1 MAFVPFFPGSPRWL
15 IMKERNEEALEV
27 IQRLGGNSQTEDENR
42 AVHEEI
48 RASVQH
54 ETTRQIILS
63 AGTQL
68 MQQWSGINALFYY
81 LPVVFASLGVGRNL
95 SLILSLCNAM
105 DMTVSTVLGALWI
118 EGVGRKKLMVWG
130 AVGQSICFC
139 FISIGLSLG
148 GSRWEA
154 VAVAF
159 VFGYSTV
166 FALTWI
172 AVPWMYPAEVNTQRM
187 RIAGAGVATATNWI
201 NNYAVVL
208 VTPYLIYAVLNT
220 AFAIICK
227 VFYVETARLSLEQI
241 DSIFDR
247 SAPIKSIEGTGVVTD
262 NEKATSEALPSVMHV
277 PKGDSKHGSN

>member
-1 MAFVPFFPGSPRWL
+1 
-15 IMKERNEEALEV
+15 
-27 IQRLGGNSQTEDENR
+27 
-42 AVHEEI
+42 
-48 RASVQH
+48 
-54 ETTRQIILS
+54 
-63 AGTQL
+63 
-68 MQQWSGINALFYY
+68 
-81 LPVVFASLGVGRNL
+81 
-95 SLILSLCNAM
+95 
-105 DMTVSTVLGALWI
+105 
-118 EGVGRKKLMVWG
+118 MVWG

-201 NNYAVVL
+201 NNYVVVL
-208 VTPYLIYAVLNT
+208 VTPVGIRNLNWRYYLIYAVLNA

-247 SAPIKSIEGTGVVTD
+247 SAPIESIEGTGGVTD

-277 PKGDSKHGSN
+277 PKRDAKNGSN